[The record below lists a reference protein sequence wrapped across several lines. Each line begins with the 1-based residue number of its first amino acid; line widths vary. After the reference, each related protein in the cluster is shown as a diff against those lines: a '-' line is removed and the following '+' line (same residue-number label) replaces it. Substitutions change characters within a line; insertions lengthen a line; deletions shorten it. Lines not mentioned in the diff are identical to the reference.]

1 METNTTPNTPEET
14 TQKEFD
20 LTEQE
25 KKQLEEYKG
34 DNSFIQSIS
43 EKYKEYGKLTPKQV
57 VAFRNQGD
65 KKPSLSECPNTKV
78 KLHQECIFVDSKSS
92 EGEGQQRKIKITVIR
107 QKALCML
114 DEQNN
119 QYAWVPSKAVRV
131 ETGFSET
138 SDDVIEETG
147 LFLQDWFTR
156 NDDFWK
162 ESKPFTPNKAEE
174 SKDNIE
180 SNIEVNHKNLSEL
193 TDDNNEDDELPF

>member
-1 METNTTPNTPEET
+1 METNDTPTTPET
-14 TQKEFD
+14 TPKEFE

-25 KKQLEEYKG
+25 QKQLEEYKG

-78 KLHQECIFVDSKSS
+78 KLHQECVFIDSKS
-92 EGEGQQRKIKITVIR
+92 EGKQRKVKITVIR
-107 QKALCML
+107 QKALCMF
-114 DEQNN
+114 DETNN
-119 QYAWVPSKAVRV
+119 QYAWVPSKAVKV
-131 ETGFSET
+131 EKGFTET

-162 ESKPFTPNKAEE
+162 ESKPFTPKKSVESEVKSESPVQVENKDLPEL
-174 SKDNIE
+174 SDN
-180 SNIEVNHKNLSEL
+180 
-193 TDDNNEDDELPF
+193 DEDDELPF

>member
-1 METNTTPNTPEET
+1 METNTPNTPEET

-78 KLHQECIFVDSKSS
+78 KLHQECIFIDAKSS
-92 EGEGQQRKIKITVIR
+92 EGETKQRKIKITVIR

-162 ESKPFTPNKAEE
+162 ESKPYTPPVKEEPKATP
-174 SKDNIE
+174 DN
-180 SNIEVNHKNLSEL
+180 NNLYLDE
-193 TDDNNEDDELPF
+193 NEDDDLPF

>member
-1 METNTTPNTPEET
+1 METNTPNTPEET

-78 KLHQECIFVDSKSS
+78 KLHQECVFVDSKSS
-92 EGEGQQRKIKITVIR
+92 EGESKQRKIKITVIR
-107 QKALCML
+107 QKALCMF
-114 DEQNN
+114 DEINN

-131 ETGFSET
+131 ETGFTET
-138 SDDVIEETG
+138 SDDVVEETG

-162 ESKPFTPNKAEE
+162 ESKPFTPKKAVEPEE
-174 SKDNIE
+174 KIE
-180 SNIEVNHKNLSEL
+180 SQIEVEHQDLPEL
-193 TDDNNEDDELPF
+193 TDEDNEDDGLPF

>member
-1 METNTTPNTPEET
+1 METPHTPEEK

-78 KLHQECIFVDSKSS
+78 KLHQECIFVDAKSK
-92 EGEGQQRKIKITVIR
+92 EGETKQRKIKITVIR

-114 DEQNN
+114 DEKNN

-138 SDDVIEETG
+138 SDDVVEETG

-162 ESKPFTPNKAEE
+162 ESKPFVPKKAVEPEE
-174 SKDNIE
+174 KIE
-180 SNIEVNHKNLSEL
+180 SQIEVEHQNLPEL
-193 TDDNNEDDELPF
+193 TDEDNEDDGLPF